1 MIGEAGATGNK
12 VQGNYVGTNA
22 AGAAAVPNHF
32 NGVMVFQGAS
42 NNLIGGASLG
52 MGNVVSGNT
61 NAGIRI
67 ETAGTTGNVIQG
79 NLVGVAADGVT
90 ALGNT
95 PGDESGWGVFVA
107 DADNNTVGGIAP
119 GESNVVAYNSGPGVA
134 INGNTAT
141 SNAIRANRIF
151 ANGGL
156 GIDLGSDGVTQN
168 DSQDTDVG
176 PNNLQN
182 FPVLSAASRSATNT
196 QIQGTINSIANS
208 QFQLDFFASD
218 VADATGYGEGKQY
231 LGTTTVTTNGS
242 GDASFNVTL
251 PVSVPVGSMLTAT
264 ATDAGN
270 NTSEFSQAILAVNAS
285 TPSVTLSVSP
295 ATLAEAGG
303 TSTVTA
309 TLSAVSGLGVT
320 VALAFSGT
328 ATNVTDYTRSGTQI
342 VIPAESTTGT
352 VTLTAVA
359 DTLVEGNETVIV
371 DISGVTN
378 GTESGTQ

>member
-1 MIGEAGATGNK
+1 
-12 VQGNYVGTNA
+12 
-22 AGAAAVPNHF
+22 
-32 NGVMVFQGAS
+32 
-42 NNLIGGASLG
+42 
-52 MGNVVSGNT
+52 
-61 NAGIRI
+61 
-67 ETAGTTGNVIQG
+67 
-79 NLVGVAADGVT
+79 
-90 ALGNT
+90 
-95 PGDESGWGVFVA
+95 VA